1 MPCGTPCAAAA
12 FMKKTSPREETE
24 AVIPLVQEHL
34 EVGKREVET
43 GRVRI
48 RTVVD
53 ERLERVAQELQ
64 QEDVSIERVQV
75 NREVTHPPEVR
86 EQDGVL
92 IVPLVEEVLVVEK
105 RLVVKEELHIRK
117 KHSSERYEEAF
128 RLRGMRAEVER
139 ENLKPSDS
147 ETADA
152 TVAAESRRRRPRL
165 HRKQPPS

>member
-1 MPCGTPCAAAA
+1 
-12 FMKKTSPREETE
+12 MKKTSPDTE

-34 EVGKREVET
+34 EVGKRNVET

-53 ERLERVAQELQ
+53 ERLERVAQDLQ
-64 QEDVSIERVQV
+64 QEDVSIERVPV

-86 EQDGVL
+86 ELDGVL
-92 IVPLVEEVLVVEK
+92 IVPVLEEVLVVEK

-117 KHSSERYEEAF
+117 KRSSERYEEAF

-139 ENLKPSDS
+139 ENLVPRDP
-147 ETADA
+147 
-152 TVAAESRRRRPRL
+152 AAQDPVPAERSSRRRARL
-165 HRKQPPS
+165 HRKEPPS